1 MADFVLKDAFV
12 DINGTDF
19 SDHVEEVH
27 VTTEAEA
34 VEDTAMGDG
43 SRSYLQGF
51 KASQIALVL
60 QSDFAA
66 GSVDEILWP
75 IYDGALSVPV
85 RVRAKKASAI
95 SATNPEWQLTGQ
107 MFNYAPIDGRVGEL
121 AKTPITFRSN
131 GTALVRDITP

>member
-1 MADFVLKDAFV
+1 MSDFVLKNAFV

-19 SDHVEEVH
+19 SNHTEEVH
-27 VTTEAEA
+27 VTSEAEA

-51 KASQIALVL
+51 KASQISLVL
-60 QSDFAA
+60 QSDFDA
-66 GSVDEILWP
+66 GSVDAILWP
-75 IYDGALSVPV
+75 IYDNGTAVPV
-85 RVRAKKASAI
+85 RVRATTAAI

-107 MFNYAPIDGRVGEL
+107 IFNYNPLDGRVGEL

-131 GTALVRDITP
+131 GTALVRDTTP